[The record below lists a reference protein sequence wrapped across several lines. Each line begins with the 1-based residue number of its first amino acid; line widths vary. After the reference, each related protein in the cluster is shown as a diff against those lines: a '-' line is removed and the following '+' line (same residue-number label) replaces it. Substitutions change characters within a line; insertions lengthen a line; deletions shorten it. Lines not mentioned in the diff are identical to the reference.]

1 MQLNVEITDS
11 FEQIDSAAYE
21 LFVRQSGASLFYDP
35 RFLLAAQRSP
45 LLPVHGSY
53 YLVARDGNRIV
64 GFLPA
69 YLQKIHTVD
78 PLGVLSRTVG
88 LADEGR
94 DLGLFSHIMHCF
106 DSAIP
111 TVAGSTAAYPVLF
124 DALATLAAQTGARYY
139 GFLNVKDDRL
149 LSVARDCGLR
159 VTYLVDRF
167 YCDLDGFRDFDEFV
181 EKLPTDGRQE
191 MNRQLRK
198 FASSGAKAHVLAP
211 PFDDRLEQLAELC
224 HLTTARYGTPEYFP
238 AAPLAQFCRTCGDL
252 VCLIVIEIDG
262 RLVSGLIC
270 FEYAD
275 TFHLWSAGVVYD
287 RADFSPYTIGFAT
300 AYRYAFER
308 KLRRVEAGRLNAR
321 IKTRLGLRPCQ
332 LHSVTSV
339 GLGPAVSRDAWA
351 RQSANCAS
359 ARFAAPSSQME

>member
-1 MQLNVEITDS
+1 MQLSVEITDS
-11 FEQIDSAAYE
+11 FEQVDSAAYE
-21 LFVRQSGASLFYDP
+21 LFVRESGASLFYDP

-53 YLVARDGNRIV
+53 YLVARDRNRIV
-64 GFLPA
+64 AFLPA
-69 YLQKIHTVD
+69 YLQKIQTVD
-78 PLGVLSRTVG
+78 PLRVLSRTVG
-88 LADEGR
+88 LADQGN

-111 TVAGSTAAYPVLF
+111 TVAGATVAYPVLF
-124 DALATLAAQTGARYY
+124 DALATLAAQTVTRYY
-139 GFLNVKDDRL
+139 GFLNVEDERL
-149 LSVARDCGLR
+149 LSVARNCGLR
-159 VTYLVDRF
+159 VNYLVDRF

-181 EKLPTDGRQE
+181 ERLPTAGRQE
-191 MNRQLRK
+191 MNRQLRR
-198 FASSGAKAHVLAP
+198 FASSGAQAHVLAP

-252 VCLIVIEIDG
+252 VRLIVIELDG

-270 FEYAD
+270 FENAD

-287 RADFSPYTIGFAT
+287 QTDFSPYTIGVAT

-321 IKTRLGLRPCQ
+321 IKTRLGLWPCQ
-332 LHSVTSV
+332 LHSITSADR
-339 GLGPAVSRDAWA
+339 GPAVSCDARA
-351 RQSANCAS
+351 RQSTNGAG
-359 ARFAAPSSQME
+359 ARLAAPSSQME